1 MSPKATVEK
10 GTLILTIPMRFKR
23 RSGRKEIVVPAEAG
37 LEPQAPAQD
46 ALVTA
51 VARAFRWRELMENGR
66 FPSMSALAKH
76 LGIDRRYV
84 GRTLNLS
91 LLAPDLVDAILAG
104 HEPSGMSFE
113 KLNALDMPALWTDQR
128 KELGFSMEN

>member
-23 RSGRKEIVVPAEAG
+23 RSGRKEIVVPDEAG
-37 LEPQAPAQD
+37 LEPQAPAKD

-66 FPSMSALAKH
+66 FTSMSALAKH

-104 HEPSGMSFE
+104 HEPSGMSAE
-113 KLNALDMPALWTDQR
+113 RLSAAELPVMWAEQK
-128 KELGFSMEN
+128 KELGGNPEN